1 MKSLNTV
8 GAEYE
13 AQRAEL
19 EQQLTLVTQRIR
31 DLRQSFDD
39 YRENVE
45 RESRCKMNW
54 RTISIIEYLA
64 LVRAVVFA
72 VTK

>member
-1 MKSLNTV
+1 
-8 GAEYE
+8 
-13 AQRAEL
+13 
-19 EQQLTLVTQRIR
+19 LTLVTQRIR